1 MRINDLKKRLRKDR
15 PTTTISLKLPDDV
28 INDLQRIAPLRGCS
42 DYHALIRA
50 YIGQS
55 LRADLEREESSKL
68 KSSPVRS
75 HGAFLNGYV
84 DEDEGLYDIIDDKKK
99 KAHAKT
105 QSRKSYAK
113 TAF

>member
-42 DYHALIRA
+42 DYRALIRA

-55 LRADLEREESSKL
+55 LRADLERFESRPELSNL
-68 KSSPVRS
+68 IESLRRHGVDDAVIANAMAEVKS
-75 HGAFLNGYV
+75 
-84 DEDEGLYDIIDDKKK
+84 
-99 KAHAKT
+99 
-105 QSRKSYAK
+105 
-113 TAF
+113 